1 MQPRWLKGMTTVIL
15 TYAIF
20 HASVG
25 ISPQS
30 VDLIK
35 EVLRQNKMVKKL
47 PLIIRLQQSLAARL
61 EDAKPNALGWLNP
74 IVNVSVCGKFVP
86 AVGIR
91 TAVVDD
97 FAQVTSREVL
107 DYLSQSTDTTKS
119 VQVVFAIDESCNLKD
134 IPSRTNGKVRTF
146 KGVKVPKSLLQK
158 DVLAKIGEHC
168 GISKAVSDKAE
179 ASTSSSTAGIL
190 HTNPSNTQEMDLI
203 ATRITDMDES
213 ILSHFKGYQGT
224 TCSQDNQVLPDNFSL
239 SLSPGSRKEYDE
251 FSPHSKTTFKKV
263 AITVSI

>member
-119 VQVVFAIDESCNLKD
+119 VPVVFAIDESCNLKD
-134 IPSRTNGKVRTF
+134 IPSRSNGKVRTF

-158 DVLAKIGEHC
+158 DVLAKIG
-168 GISKAVSDKAE
+168 GI
-179 ASTSSSTAGIL
+179 
-190 HTNPSNTQEMDLI
+190 
-203 ATRITDMDES
+203 
-213 ILSHFKGYQGT
+213 
-224 TCSQDNQVLPDNFSL
+224 
-239 SLSPGSRKEYDE
+239 
-251 FSPHSKTTFKKV
+251 
-263 AITVSI
+263 